1 MGDLWGSTGATWWAD
16 VGLAE
21 GGFPPWTLGLTAGG
35 SLKCPHGLFADIPGQ
50 AGLVGMSSSSCHC

>member
-21 GGFPPWTLGLTAGG
+21 GGSSPWTLGLTAGG
-35 SLKCPHGLFADIPGQ
+35 SLKRSHGLLLTSLGKQ
-50 AGLVGMSSSSCHC
+50 VSLG